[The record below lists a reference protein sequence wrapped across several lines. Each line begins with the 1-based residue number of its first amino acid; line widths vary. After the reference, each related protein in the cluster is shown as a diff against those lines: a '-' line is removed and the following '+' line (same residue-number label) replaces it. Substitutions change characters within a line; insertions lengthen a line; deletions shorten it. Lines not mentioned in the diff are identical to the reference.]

1 MHHLLS
7 APSRRGRAGAIG
19 LSAIVLAL
27 ALAGNASAAISTY
40 TAPLPFATDT
50 ATGYTPATLIDFENT
65 GRKLADAPWTA
76 TGSIGAGGGPKVV
89 TGTGLWSTSAGA
101 FLGSGD
107 TANLGQFTGGDALSF
122 HFTQAVDAFGLYV
135 IAGSDILPGDFTL
148 SANGHQVSNAALSQA
163 LTDGQ
168 GSYAFFLGLRA
179 GAPGEGFSDIRLQ
192 STSFFYL
199 FAVDD
204 VRSAHLSPVPEA
216 QTWALALAG
225 LLGVS
230 GMWGLKALRARRAV

>member
-1 MHHLLS
+1 MHHLFS
-7 APSRRGRAGAIG
+7 APSRRGRASAVS
-19 LSAIVLAL
+19 LAAIVL

-40 TAPLPFATDT
+40 TDHLPFATDT
-50 ATGYTPATLIDFENT
+50 ATGYTPATLIDFENADHT
-65 GRKLADAPWTA
+65 LADAPWTV
-76 TGSIGAGGGPKVV
+76 TGSIGAGGAPKVV

-107 TANLGQFTGGDALSF
+107 TANLGQFTGGDTLSF

-148 SANGHQVSNAALSQA
+148 SANGHQVSNASLQQA

-179 GAPGEGFSDIRLQ
+179 SAPGEGFIDLRLQ
-192 STSFFYL
+192 SSSFFYL
-199 FAVDD
+199 YAVDD
-204 VRSAHLSPVPEA
+204 VRSAHLSPVPEV
-216 QTWALALAG
+216 QTWAMALAG
-225 LLGVS
+225 LMGVS
-230 GMWGLKALRARRAV
+230 GMLGLNALRARRAV